1 MVSLLRLLAFYVY
14 TKICVIGMSGFLVY
28 EANRNVCCS
37 ENDQDSAVDQN
48 KKSAHMLVHA
58 VEVE

>member
-1 MVSLLRLLAFYVY
+1 MY